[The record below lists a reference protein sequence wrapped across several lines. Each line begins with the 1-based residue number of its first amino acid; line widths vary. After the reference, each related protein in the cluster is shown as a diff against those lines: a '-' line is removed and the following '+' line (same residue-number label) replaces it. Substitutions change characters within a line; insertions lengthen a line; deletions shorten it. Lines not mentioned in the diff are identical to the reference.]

1 MAPSRSIVSIELLF
15 TVIFVFFRSGHGR
28 ALARDLIQV
37 VPTKKRRGN
46 CKKYTNQQENMTI
59 VPTGIPRAETDPIF
73 G

>member
-28 ALARDLIQV
+28 ALARDLSRLFQQ
-37 VPTKKRRGN
+37 KNDAGLAKE
-46 CKKYTNQQENMTI
+46 YTDQQENMTT
-59 VPTGIPRAETDPIF
+59 VPTGIPRGETDPIF